1 MYCFAVA
8 GGRLVQRVRSLTFSK
23 VVYQEI
29 GWFDDIE
36 NSSGAIA
43 ARLAADAATVRSIV
57 GDTLSLLVQNI
68 STIIAGTV
76 IAFSA
81 NWKLA
86 LLILALV
93 PLMGLQSWV
102 QVKFMQGFAA
112 NAKGL
117 DERFCSIAL
126 PEVKFICVRAQTSY
140 EADARV

>member
-1 MYCFAVA
+1 
-8 GGRLVQRVRSLTFSK
+8 
-23 VVYQEI
+23 
-29 GWFDDIE
+29 
-36 NSSGAIA
+36 
-43 ARLAADAATVRSIV
+43 VRSIV

-112 NAKGL
+112 NAK
-117 DERFCSIAL
+117 
-126 PEVKFICVRAQTSY
+126 VRNIKLIDQGFLSSQFLLL
-140 EADARV
+140 V